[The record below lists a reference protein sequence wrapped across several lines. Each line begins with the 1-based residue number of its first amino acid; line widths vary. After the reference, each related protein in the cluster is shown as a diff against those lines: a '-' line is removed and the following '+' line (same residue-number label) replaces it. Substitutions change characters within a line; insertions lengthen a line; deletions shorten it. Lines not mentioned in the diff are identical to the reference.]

1 MQTPTSIATAI
12 NLDAAN
18 AELAE
23 LTAEERLRWGER
35 HFGADM
41 ALLGSMQKTSCVL
54 THLLASVNRDRE
66 VVFVD
71 TGFHFHETLQL
82 RDRLV
87 RKYRVDVMTLYP
99 DETPEQQEERFGRK
113 LHLFVDGQPECCR
126 LRKEEPFLNYVRE
139 SGKKLIVN
147 GVRRSEGGRRKQ
159 LKFVMPDPRIDGY
172 ILHPLL
178 DWTDE
183 SLAECRS
190 IRSMNRII
198 RASDA
203 SAAPRRSG
211 REKTRA
217 PAVGDTCGPATNNR
231 PIAGSI
237 SPMAAASDGAGFRGQ
252 VLGSRF

>member
-1 MQTPTSIATAI
+1 MQSLSSSAAAI

-23 LTAEERLRWGER
+23 FTAEERLQWAER
-35 HFGADM
+35 HFGAEM

-54 THLLASVNRDRE
+54 THLLAAVNRERE

-71 TGFHFHETLQL
+71 TGFHFRETLQL
-82 RDRLV
+82 RDRLI
-87 RKYRVDVMTLYP
+87 RKYGVDVMTLYP

-172 ILHPLL
+172 VLHPLL

-183 SLAECRS
+183 MLSEFIQQNEVPIHPLHAQNYPS
-190 IRSMNRII
+190 IGCQCCTTPVGPGEDP
-198 RASDA
+198 RA
-203 SAAPRRSG
+203 G
-211 REKTRA
+211 RWRHLRT
-217 PAVGDTCGPATNNR
+217 GDEQPSYCGINFT
-231 PIAGSI
+231 
-237 SPMAAASDGAGFRGQ
+237 DGGGI
-252 VLGSRF
+252 